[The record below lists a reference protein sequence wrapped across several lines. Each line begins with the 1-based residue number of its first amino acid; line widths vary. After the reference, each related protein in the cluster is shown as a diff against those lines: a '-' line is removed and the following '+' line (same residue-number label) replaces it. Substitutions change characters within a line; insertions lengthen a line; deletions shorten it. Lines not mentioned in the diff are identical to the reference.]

1 MHDASLCGSSAGA
14 QQSCGRHRAL
24 SDTCCQQYGH
34 PAHTYRRGVQERL
47 EVSNV
52 CELPHE
58 HATERTMHV
67 SIAVS
72 SDRGM
77 CKHVV
82 RRRAGET
89 AGTSSSSSS
98 IYSQPIRPSAFE
110 SSSRSQTEEDS
121 TVPANYNRSLW
132 RTESTG
138 AEHIQTR
145 TAAEAARNQVIVV
158 R

>member
-1 MHDASLCGSSAGA
+1 LYQGGSGPGVRGGPDLAPGPDPPWYKMNNQA
-14 QQSCGRHRAL
+14 PKITKQNLLGW
-24 SDTCCQQYGH
+24 TMKW
-34 PAHTYRRGVQERL
+34 RRKDF
-47 EVSNV
+47 
-52 CELPHE
+52 
-58 HATERTMHV
+58 
-67 SIAVS
+67 S
-72 SDRGM
+72 SDSLKRIRGDS
-77 CKHVV
+77 
-82 RRRAGET
+82 A
-89 AGTSSSSSS
+89 SSSSS
-98 IYSQPIRPSAFE
+98 IYSQPIRPSALE